1 MLQSELSL
9 CISELYGGDDWNE
22 CFWLSAVINHEGWK
36 SSSLLNCNAVNPD
49 FAIGF
54 CLHTASTDELS
65 HMKQSQHNP
74 NTNTSLNNS
83 KFLRRFLFFF
93 YYQIFLLLGRSLGS
107 TEQGWRIL
115 ICFFF
120 HFSPPI
126 SGSLDQTAISYQ
138 LTLYCLTS
146 KLKRVFSEEL
156 LQIFMEQHYWN
167 TSRKKK
173 TSVN

>member
-93 YYQIFLLLGRSLGS
+93 LLSDIPFAWSFSGEHRARLENFNMFLFSFFPSHLWQPGSNSNIISAHLVLSNIQVKKGFLGRIITNIYGATL
-107 TEQGWRIL
+107 L
-115 ICFFF
+115 K
-120 HFSPPI
+120 HFS
-126 SGSLDQTAISYQ
+126 
-138 LTLYCLTS
+138 
-146 KLKRVFSEEL
+146 
-156 LQIFMEQHYWN
+156 
-167 TSRKKK
+167 
-173 TSVN
+173 